1 MAGYARRYSRA
12 RDWIVKNISKIA
24 LLRAG
29 VAPVILGAALIS
41 ASAFAQTAQG
51 AVDEAQNDVII
62 VTGSRIARPDLEQ
75 ASPVSVVGAQ
85 EFALR
90 GATNVENVL
99 NSMPQVTGSTSGADN
114 NPGGGIA
121 TVNLRNLGT
130 QRTLVLVD
138 GRRYISFDTTQVVDL
153 NTIPSALIERVDVVT
168 GGRSAVYGSDAIA
181 GVVNFVLKQDF
192 EGIELN
198 STYGLTDK
206 GDGQYWDVNGTIG
219 ANFADGRGNIVTH
232 VGYYDRKSV
241 YAQARGFAR
250 NALVDNG
257 DGTAFFGGS
266 GSVPQ
271 GRVTLP
277 GGGGVVDFAPD
288 GTISPYVSATDA
300 YNYAPVNF
308 LQVPQKRFLIS
319 TMARYE
325 ISDAFQPY
333 LQGQFINNR
342 VTGELAAT
350 PISNSTPLGTGA
362 DAGSLGPL
370 RLHVNSP
377 FFAPSTQATF
387 RALDTD
393 GDGYI
398 TTNNYGFRTTGIGP
412 RTQEDERNAFRV
424 LLGMKGDIGAGWSY
438 DGSYMYARTKNTQRQ
453 TGNVNLAN
461 FLGAVTTAFQD
472 PTTGALS
479 GNPIPGV
486 AGGGNLVCA
495 NGVASCVPAN
505 LFGIGNL
512 SSPAANYLALGATN
526 IEEYTTQVAT
536 FAVTNSELFDLGAG
550 GVGVALGAEWRKES
564 GKTDPD
570 QNLAS
575 GNVAGF
581 NPGAPTQGAY
591 SVTEFFGEVNVPLLA
606 DQAFANRLELNGAAR
621 YSKYSNAVGNVFTW
635 AAGGLYEPVKGVGF
649 RGQYQKAIRGP
660 SVNELFLG
668 QTVSFDGAEDPCATA
683 AATTGA
689 LAQACLAGGVPQSQ
703 LGNPALADSDL
714 VNPPTTVLGNPN
726 LREEKS
732 TTWTVGGVFTPT
744 FLPRFS
750 ATVDY
755 YNIKIDGYISRL
767 GQSNLFQACYVQGL
781 AQYCDSISR
790 NADGQVDAIVDT
802 NLNSGGLKTNGIDVG
817 VNYSFPIGGDNRI
830 ALAFNGSR
838 LLKFDFTPIV
848 GVPIVNECAGRFGN
862 SCGQPTPKWKHTA
875 RATFITGPAT
885 FSAAWRYLGPARD
898 DNDDQIFFLEKAKAQ
913 NYVDFAFSFDASE
926 NFTLTGGMNNAFNK
940 KPPLSASAQN
950 GGNGEQSNTYPNVY
964 DVLGR
969 AFFMSGKLR
978 F

>member
-1 MAGYARRYSRA
+1 M
-12 RDWIVKNISKIA
+12 KTFSKRA

-29 VAPVILGAALIS
+29 VAPAILGASLI
-41 ASAFAQTAQG
+41 ATAAFAQDAPQG
-51 AVDEAQNDVII
+51 AEANNNDTII
-62 VTGSRIARPDLEQ
+62 VTGSRIARPEVEQ
-75 ASPVSVVGAQ
+75 ASPISVVRSE
-85 EFALR
+85 EFTLR
-90 GATNVENVL
+90 GQTNVENVL

-114 NPGGGIA
+114 NPGGGVA

-138 GRRYISFDTTQVVDL
+138 GRRYMSYDTNQVVDL

-168 GGRSAVYGSDAIA
+168 GGRSAVYGSDAIG

-198 STYGLTDK
+198 STYGVTDK

-219 ANFADGRGNIVTH
+219 ANFADGRGNVVTH
-232 VGYYDRKSV
+232 IGYYDRKSV
-241 YAQARGFAR
+241 YAGARDFSR
-250 NALVDNG
+250 NALQIGRNP
-257 DGTAFFGGS
+257 DGTPTSFFGGS

-277 GGGGVVDFAPD
+277 NGNVVDFAPD

-308 LQVPQKRFLIS
+308 LQVPQKRFIIS

-333 LQGQFINNR
+333 LQGTFVNNR
-342 VTGELAAT
+342 VTGELAPT
-350 PISNSTPLGTGA
+350 PIGNSTPIGTGA
-362 DAGSLGPL
+362 DARGLGAIN
-370 RLHVNSP
+370 LHVNSP
-377 FFAPSTQATF
+377 FFAPATQAAF

-398 TTNNYGFRTTGIGP
+398 TTSNYGFRTAGIGP
-412 RTQEDERNAFRV
+412 RTQVDERNAFRI
-424 LLGMKGDIGAGWSY
+424 LGGMKGDIGGDWSY
-438 DGSYMYARTKNTQRQ
+438 DGYYMYARTKNTQRQ

-461 FLGAVTTAFQD
+461 FLGSVTTAFQN
-472 PTTGALS
+472 PTTGAIS
-479 GNPIPGV
+479 GNPFAGV

-505 LFGIGNL
+505 LFGLGNL
-512 SSPAANYLALGATN
+512 SADAANYLALGATN
-526 IEEYTTQVAT
+526 IEEYTTQVASIA
-536 FAVTNSELFDLGAG
+536 FTNSNLFDLGAG
-550 GVGVALGAEWRKES
+550 GVGLALGAEWRKEA

-581 NPGAPTQGAY
+581 NPGAPTQGDY

-606 DQAFANRLELNGAAR
+606 DQPFANRLELNGAAR

-635 AAGGLYEPVKGVGF
+635 SAGGLYEPVQGLGF

-660 SVNELFLG
+660 SVYELYLG
-668 QTVSFDGAEDPCATA
+668 QTVSFDGAEDPCGTDA
-683 AATTGA
+683 AAVAGSALGA
-689 LAQACLAGGVPQSQ
+689 ACLAGGVPASQ
-703 LGNPALADSDL
+703 LGSDTLTNPDL
-714 VNPPTTVLGNPN
+714 VNPPTTVLGNSN

-732 TTWTVGGVFTPT
+732 TTWTVGGVLTPRA
-744 FLPRFS
+744 LPGFS

-767 GQSNLFQACYVQGL
+767 GQSNLFQACYEQGL
-781 AQYCDSISR
+781 DQYCDAFSR
-790 NADGQVDAIVDT
+790 NDQGQVERIVDT

-817 VNYSFPIGGDNRI
+817 VAYSFSIGDDSKI
-830 ALAFNGSR
+830 ALSFNGSR
-838 LLKFDFTPIV
+838 LLKYDFTPII
-848 GVPIVNECAGRFGN
+848 GIPLVNECAGRFGN
-862 SCGQPTPKWKHTA
+862 SCGQPTPKWKHSA
-875 RATFITGPAT
+875 RATYMNGPFT
-885 FSAAWRYLGPARD
+885 FSTAWRYLGSVRD
-898 DNDDQIFFLEKAKAQ
+898 DNEDVDFFYEKFKSQ
-913 NYVDFAFSFDASE
+913 NYIDFAVAFEASD
-926 NFTLTGGMNNAFNK
+926 NFTLTAGMNNAFDK
-940 KPPLSASAQN
+940 KPPLAASSQQ

-964 DVLGR
+964 DVMGR
-969 AFFMSGKLR
+969 SMFVTGKLR

>member
-1 MAGYARRYSRA
+1 MKTFSKRA
-12 RDWIVKNISKIA
+12 I
-24 LLRAG
+24 LRASA
-29 VAPVILGAALIS
+29 APAIIGASLI
-41 ASAFAQTAQG
+41 ATVAFAQDTPQA
-51 AVDEAQNDVII
+51 ADDASTDSII
-62 VTGSRIARPDLEQ
+62 VTGSRIARPEVEQ
-75 ASPVSVVGAQ
+75 ASPISVVRSE
-85 EFALR
+85 EFTLR
-90 GATNVENVL
+90 GQTNVENVL

-114 NPGGGIA
+114 NPGGGVA

-153 NTIPSALIERVDVVT
+153 NTVPSALIERVDVVT
-168 GGRSAVYGSDAIA
+168 GGRSAVYGSDAIG

-198 STYGLTDK
+198 STYGVTSR

-219 ANFADGRGNIVTH
+219 TNFADGRGNIVTH

-241 YAQARGFAR
+241 YAGARGFAR
-250 NALVDNG
+250 NALQIGRNS
-257 DGTAFFGGS
+257 DGSPFTFFGGS

-277 GGGGVVDFAPD
+277 NADSSVVDFGSD
-288 GTISPYVSATDA
+288 GSITPYISSTDA

-342 VTGELAAT
+342 VTGELAPT
-350 PISNSTPLGTGA
+350 PIGNSTPIGTGA
-362 DAGSLGPL
+362 DAGALGPI

-377 FFAPSTQATF
+377 FFSPATQATF
-387 RALDTD
+387 RGLDTD

-398 TTNNYGFRTTGIGP
+398 STSNYGFRTAGIGP
-412 RTQEDERNAFRV
+412 RTQVDERNAFRI
-424 LLGMKGDIGAGWSY
+424 LAGMKGDITSDWSY
-438 DGSYMYARTKNTQRQ
+438 DGYYMYARTKNTQRQ

-461 FLGAVTTAFQD
+461 FLGAVTTAFQN

-479 GNPIPGV
+479 GNPFPGV

-495 NGVASCVPAN
+495 NGSASCVPAN
-505 LFGIGNL
+505 LFGLGNL
-512 SSPAANYLALGATN
+512 SSDAANYLGLGATN
-526 IEEYTTQVAT
+526 IEEYTTQVASIA
-536 FAVTNSELFDLGAG
+536 FTNSNLFDLGAG
-550 GVGVALGAEWRKES
+550 GIGIALGAEWRKES

-581 NPGAPTQGAY
+581 NPGAPTQGSY

-606 DQAFANRLELNGAAR
+606 DRPFANRLELNGAAR
-621 YSKYSNAVGNVFTW
+621 YSNYSNAVGNVFTW
-635 AAGGLYEPVKGVGF
+635 AAGGLYEPIAGLGF

-668 QTVSFDGAEDPCATA
+668 QTVSFDGAEDPCGTDDA
-683 AATTGA
+683 AVAGSTLGA
-689 LAQACLAGGVPQSQ
+689 ACLAGGVPAAQ
-703 LGNPALADSDL
+703 LGSENLTNPDL
-714 VNPPTTVLGNPN
+714 VNPPTTVLGNSN

-732 TTWTVGGVFTPT
+732 TTWTVGGVLTPRG
-744 FLPRFS
+744 LPGFS

-767 GQSNLFQACYVQGL
+767 GQSNLFQACYVYSL
-781 AQYCDSISR
+781 DQYCDAFSR
-790 NADGQVDAIVDT
+790 NNQGQVERIVDT

-817 VNYSFPIGGDNRI
+817 LAYSFLIGDSSKI
-830 ALAFNGSR
+830 ALSFNGSR
-838 LLKFDFTPIV
+838 LLKYDFTPIV
-848 GVPIVNECAGRFGN
+848 GVPLVNECAGRFGN
-862 SCGQPTPKWKHTA
+862 SCGQPTPKWKHSA
-875 RATFITGPAT
+875 RATYINGPFT
-885 FSAAWRYLGPARD
+885 LSTSWRYLSKVTD
-898 DNDDQIFFLEKAKAQ
+898 DNDDVDFFYEKFKAQ
-913 NYVDFAFSFDASE
+913 NYIDFAVAFEASD
-926 NFTLTGGMNNAFNK
+926 NFTLTGGVNNAFDK
-940 KPPLSASAQN
+940 KPPLAASSQQ

-964 DVLGR
+964 DVMGR
-969 AFFMSGKLR
+969 SFFVTGKLR

>member
-1 MAGYARRYSRA
+1 M
-12 RDWIVKNISKIA
+12 KTFSKRA
-24 LLRAG
+24 LLRASA
-29 VAPVILGAALIS
+29 APAILS
-41 ASAFAQTAQG
+41 ASLIATAAFAQDAPQG
-51 AVDEAQNDVII
+51 AAAEASDTII
-62 VTGSRIARPDLEQ
+62 VTGSRIARPEVEQ
-75 ASPVSVVGAQ
+75 ASPISVVRSE
-85 EFALR
+85 EFTLR
-90 GATNVENVL
+90 GQTNVENVL

-121 TVNLRNLGT
+121 TVNLRNLGP

-138 GRRYISFDTTQVVDL
+138 GRRYMSYDTNQVVDL
-153 NTIPSALIERVDVVT
+153 NTVPSALIERVDVVT

-198 STYGLTDK
+198 STYGVTDE

-241 YAQARGFAR
+241 YAAARGFSR
-250 NALVDNG
+250 NALVDNR

-277 GGGGVVDFAPD
+277 GGNVVDFGSD
-288 GTISPYVSATDA
+288 GSITPYNSATDA
-300 YNYAPVNF
+300 YNFAPVNF
-308 LQVPQKRFLIS
+308 LQVPQKRFIIS

-333 LQGQFINNR
+333 LHGTFVNNR
-342 VTGELAAT
+342 VTGELAPT
-350 PISNSTPLGTGA
+350 PISNSTPIGTGV
-362 DAGSLGPL
+362 DARGLGPI

-377 FFAPSTQATF
+377 FFAPATQAAF

-398 TTNNYGFRTTGIGP
+398 TTSNYGFRTAGIGP
-412 RTQEDERNAFRV
+412 RTQVDERNAFRIV
-424 LLGMKGDIGAGWSY
+424 GGMKGDIGGDWSY
-438 DGSYMYARTKNTQRQ
+438 DGYYMYARTKNTQRQ

-461 FLGAVTTAFQD
+461 FLGSVTTAFQN
-472 PTTGALS
+472 PTTGEIS
-479 GNPIPGV
+479 GNPFAGV
-486 AGGGNLVCA
+486 PGGGNLVCA

-505 LFGIGNL
+505 MFGLGNL
-512 SSPAANYLALGATN
+512 SEDAANYLALGATN
-526 IEEYTTQVAT
+526 IEEYTTQVASIA
-536 FAVTNSELFDLGAG
+536 FTNSNLFDLGAG

-581 NPGAPTQGAY
+581 NPGAPTQGDY
-591 SVTEFFGEVNVPLLA
+591 SVTEFFAEVNVPLLA
-606 DQAFANRLELNGAAR
+606 DQPFAHRLELNGAAR
-621 YSKYSNAVGNVFTW
+621 YSNYSNAVGNVFTW
-635 AAGGLYEPVKGVGF
+635 SAGGLYEPVEGFGF

-660 SVNELFLG
+660 SVYELYLG
-668 QTVSFDGAEDPCATA
+668 QTVSFDGAEDPCGTA
-683 AATTGA
+683 EAAVAGSALGA
-689 LAQACLAGGVPQSQ
+689 ACIAGGVPASQ
-703 LGNPALADSDL
+703 LGSSNLTDSDL
-714 VNPPTTVLGNPN
+714 VNPPTTVLGNSN

-732 TTWTVGGVFTPT
+732 TTWTVGGVLTPRA
-744 FLPRFS
+744 LPGFS

-767 GQSNLFQACYVQGL
+767 GQSNLFQACYVYGL
-781 AQYCDSISR
+781 SQYCDAFSR
-790 NADGQVDAIVDT
+790 NDQGQVDRIVDT
-802 NLNSGGLKTNGIDVG
+802 NLNSGGLKTNGIDIG
-817 VNYSFPIGGDNRI
+817 LAYSFSIGADSKI
-830 ALAFNGSR
+830 ALSFNGSR
-838 LLKFDFTPIV
+838 LLKYDFTPIV
-848 GVPIVNECAGRFGN
+848 GVPLVNECAGRFGN
-862 SCGQPTPKWKHTA
+862 SCGQPTPKWKHAA
-875 RATFITGPAT
+875 RATYMNGPFT
-885 FSAAWRYLGPARD
+885 FSTSWRYLGSVRD
-898 DNDDQIFFLEKAKAQ
+898 DNDDVTFFLEKAKAQ
-913 NYVDFAFSFDASE
+913 NYFDFAVAFEASD
-926 NFTLTGGMNNAFNK
+926 NFTLTGGVNNTFDK

-950 GGNGEQSNTYPNVY
+950 AGNGEQSNTYPNVY
-964 DVLGR
+964 DVMGR
-969 AFFMSGKLR
+969 SFFVSGKLR

>member
-1 MAGYARRYSRA
+1 MKLFSTR
-12 RDWIVKNISKIA
+12 A

-29 VAPVILGAALIS
+29 AAPAILGVSLLANVA
-41 ASAFAQTAQG
+41 TAQEVPQA
-51 AVDEAQNDVII
+51 AVDEGETII

-75 ASPVSVVGAQ
+75 ASPISVVKAE
-85 EFALR
+85 EFTYR

-114 NPGGGIA
+114 NPGGGVA

-130 QRTLVLVD
+130 SRTLVLVD
-138 GRRYISFDTTQVVDL
+138 GRRYVSFDTTQVVDL

-198 STYGLTDK
+198 STYGITDQ

-219 ANFADGRGNIVTH
+219 ANFSDGRGNIVTH
-232 VGYYDRKSV
+232 IGYYDRKSV
-241 YAQARGFAR
+241 YASARGFSR
-250 NALVDNG
+250 NALQE
-257 DGTAFFGGS
+257 DGEGGVFFGGS

-277 GGGGVVDFAPD
+277 NLNGDVVDFAPD
-288 GTISPYVSATDA
+288 GTISPYTATDA
-300 YNYAPVNF
+300 YNYAPANY

-333 LQGQFINNR
+333 LQGQYINNR

-350 PISNSTPLGTGA
+350 PIGNSTPIGTGA

-398 TTNNYGFRTTGIGP
+398 TTSNYGFRTTGIGP
-412 RTQEDERNAFRV
+412 RRQTDERNAFRI
-424 LLGMKGDIGAGWSY
+424 LGGMKGDIGGNWSY
-438 DGSYMYARTKNTQRQ
+438 DGYYMYARTKNTQRQ
-453 TGNVNLAN
+453 TGNVNLQN
-461 FLGAVTTAFQD
+461 FLGAFTTAFQN
-472 PTTGALS
+472 PETGELS
-479 GNPIPGV
+479 GNPFVGV
-486 AGGGNLVCA
+486 PNGGNLVCA
-495 NGVASCVPAN
+495 NGSASCVPAN

-512 SSPAANYLALGATN
+512 SADAANYLALGATN
-526 IEEYTTQVAT
+526 IEEYTTQVASLA
-536 FAVTNSELFDLGAG
+536 FTNNNLFDFGAG
-550 GVGVALGAEWRKES
+550 GVGLALGAEWRKES

-581 NPGAPTQGAY
+581 NPGAPTQGSY
-591 SVTEFFGEVNVPLLA
+591 SVTEFFAEVNVPLLA
-606 DQAFANRLELNGAAR
+606 DQSFVNRLELNGAAR
-621 YSKYSNAVGNVFTW
+621 YSNYSNAVGNVFTW
-635 AAGGLYEPVKGVGF
+635 SAGALYEPVKGLGF

-660 SVNELFLG
+660 NVNELFLG
-668 QTVSFDGAEDPCATA
+668 QTVSFDGAEDPCGTSAATA
-683 AATTGA
+683 GSA
-689 LAQACLAGGVPQSQ
+689 LGQACLAAGVPASS
-703 LGNPALADSDL
+703 LGNEAILANPDL
-714 VNPPTTVLGNPN
+714 VNPPTTIIGNPD
-726 LREEKS
+726 LREEESK
-732 TTWTVGGVFTPT
+732 TWTVGAVLTPAG
-744 FLPRFS
+744 LPGFS

-767 GQSNLFQACYVQGL
+767 GQSNLFQACYIYGVTD
-781 AQYCDSISR
+781 YCDAFGR
-790 NADGQVDAIVDT
+790 NDLGQVDRILDT
-802 NLNSGGLKTNGIDVG
+802 NLNSGGLKTNGIDVN
-817 VNYSFPIGGDNRI
+817 VAYSFAIGAESRI
-830 ALAFNGSR
+830 ALSFAGSR
-838 LLKFDFTPIV
+838 LLKYDFTPIV
-848 GVPIVNECAGRFGN
+848 GVPFVNECAGRFGN
-862 SCGQPTPKWKHTA
+862 SCGQPTPKWKHAA
-875 RATFITGPAT
+875 RATYMNGPFT
-885 FSAAWRYLGPARD
+885 FSTSWRYLGPVRD
-898 DNDDQIFFLEKAKAQ
+898 DNDEVEFYFERMKAQ
-913 NYVDFAFSFDASE
+913 NYIDFAVAFEASD
-926 NFTLTGGMNNAFNK
+926 NFTLTGGVNNTFNK

-950 GGNGEQSNTYPNVY
+950 GGNGEQSNTFPNVY

-969 AFFMSGKLR
+969 SFFISGKLR

>member
-1 MAGYARRYSRA
+1 M
-12 RDWIVKNISKIA
+12 KTFSKMA
-24 LLRAG
+24 LLRASA
-29 VAPVILGAALIS
+29 APAILGASLI
-41 ASAFAQTAQG
+41 ATAAIAQDAPQAADAG
-51 AVDEAQNDVII
+51 DNDTIV
-62 VTGSRIARPDLEQ
+62 VTGSRIARPEVEQ
-75 ASPVSVVGAQ
+75 ASPISVVRSE
-85 EFALR
+85 EFTLR
-90 GATNVENVL
+90 GQTNVENVL
-99 NSMPQVTGSTSGADN
+99 NSMPQVTGSTSGTDN

-138 GRRYISFDTTQVVDL
+138 GRRYMSYDTNQVVDL

-181 GVVNFVLKQDF
+181 GVVNFVLKQNF

-198 STYGLTDK
+198 STYGLTDR

-219 ANFADGRGNIVTH
+219 ANFDDGRGNVVTH

-241 YAQARGFAR
+241 YAGARGFSSRALQIGR
-250 NALVDNG
+250 NP
-257 DGTAFFGGS
+257 DGTPFSFFGGS

-277 GGGGVVDFAPD
+277 NGNGVDFAPD

-308 LQVPQKRFLIS
+308 LQVPQKRFIIS

-333 LQGQFINNR
+333 LQGTFVNNR
-342 VTGELAAT
+342 VTGELAPT
-350 PISNSTPLGTGA
+350 PIGNSTPIGTGA
-362 DAGSLGPL
+362 DVRGLGPI
-370 RLHVNSP
+370 RLQVNSP
-377 FFAPSTQATF
+377 FFAPSTQAAF

-398 TTNNYGFRTTGIGP
+398 TTSNYGFRTAGIGP
-412 RTQEDERNAFRV
+412 RTQNDERNAFRIV
-424 LLGMKGDIGAGWSY
+424 TGMKGDIGGDWSY
-438 DGSYMYARTKNTQRQ
+438 DGYYMFARTKNTQRQ

-461 FLGAVTTAFQD
+461 FLGSITTAFQNGVD
-472 PTTGALS
+472 ANGAPILS
-479 GNPIPGV
+479 GNPFPGV
-486 AGGGNLVCA
+486 PGGGTLVCA
-495 NGVASCVPAN
+495 NGVASCVPSN
-505 LFGIGNL
+505 LFGLGNL
-512 SSPAANYLALGATN
+512 SAQSASYLALGATN
-526 IEEYTTQVAT
+526 VEEYTTQVAS
-536 FAVTNSELFDLGAG
+536 FALTNSNLFDLGAG
-550 GVGVALGAEWRKES
+550 GIGIALGAEWRKES
-564 GKTDPD
+564 GRTDPD

-581 NPGAPTQGAY
+581 NPTAPTQGSY

-606 DQAFANRLELNGAAR
+606 DKAFVNRLELNGAAR

-635 AAGGLYEPVKGVGF
+635 SAGGLYEPVAGLGF

-660 SVNELFLG
+660 SVSELYLG
-668 QTVSFDGAEDPCATA
+668 QTVSFDGAEDPCGEA
-683 AATTGA
+683 AATVAGT
-689 LAQACLAGGVPQSQ
+689 LQTACLAGGVPASQ
-703 LGNPALADSDL
+703 LGSSNLTNSDL
-714 VNPPTTVLGNPN
+714 VNPPTSILGNPN

-732 TTWTVGGVFTPT
+732 TTWTVGGVLTPRG
-744 FLPRFS
+744 LPGLS

-781 AQYCDSISR
+781 SQYCDAFTR
-790 NADGQVDAIVDT
+790 NSQGQVETIVDT
-802 NLNSGGLKTNGIDVG
+802 SLNSGGLKTNGIDVG
-817 VNYSFPIGGDNRI
+817 LSYSFPIGEDSKL
-830 ALAFNGSR
+830 ALSFNGSR
-838 LLKFDFTPIV
+838 LLKYDFTPIV
-848 GVPIVNECAGRFGN
+848 GIPLVNKCAGRFGN
-862 SCGQPTPKWKHTA
+862 SCGQPTPKWKHSA
-875 RATFITGPAT
+875 RATYLNGPFT
-885 FSAAWRYLGPARD
+885 FSTAWRYLGSARD
-898 DNDDQIFFLEKAKAQ
+898 DNDDVDFFYEKFKAQ
-913 NYVDFAFSFDASE
+913 SYIDFAVAFEASD
-926 NFTLTGGMNNAFNK
+926 NFTLTGGVNNAFDK
-940 KPPLSASAQN
+940 KPPLAASAQQ

-969 AFFMSGKLR
+969 SFFVTGKLR